1 MLIACGS
8 LFSSGWNLFSA
19 SPLVNK
25 FVCWSVLMYGDW
37 LTHDTVCQCFGW
49 LPLGGTSLYDQSPR
63 YRVAFDPSPQQAC
76 HPCSQLKTRWLW
88 KYFVHMAALHN
99 ETQMIFP
106 MRKRRRNAATNEFK
120 IIKLRNFWTGAN
132 PASSQPLPRKPD
144 VTPDITISFQ
154 SCLSQ
159 SSPPTSLS
167 LSKQFCQMS
176 AANWVFFGAMHD
188 LGHCHPAA
196 VSRDLHDAVCTL
208 WFLRFSISSCGH
220 TWLQPKSMLKEGWEC
235 CHSRSESLSIDLD
248 DDNCNSDEAGGKLD
262 QERAKQWHAVA

>member
-19 SPLVNK
+19 SALVNK

-132 PASSQPLPRKPD
+132 PASSQPLPREPD

-154 SCLSQ
+154 SSLHLPLHSPCLNSFARCLLLTGCFSGQCMTWVTVIQQLCPEICTMPSAHCDFWDFLFPPVATRGCSQ
-159 SSPPTSLS
+159 NQCWKKVESVATLGLNHSQLILMTTIVIQM
-167 LSKQFCQMS
+167 KQ
-176 AANWVFFGAMHD
+176 
-188 LGHCHPAA
+188 A
-196 VSRDLHDAVCTL
+196 VNLIRKGPSND
-208 WFLRFSISSCGH
+208 
-220 TWLQPKSMLKEGWEC
+220 ML
-235 CHSRSESLSIDLD
+235 
-248 DDNCNSDEAGGKLD
+248 
-262 QERAKQWHAVA
+262 

>member
-19 SPLVNK
+19 SALVNK

-132 PASSQPLPRKPD
+132 PTSSQPLPREPD

-188 LGHCHPAA
+188 LGHCHPAEICTMPSAQCDFWDFLFPPVATRGCSQNQCWKKVESVATLGLNHSQLILMTTIVIQMKQA
-196 VSRDLHDAVCTL
+196 VNLIRKGPSND
-208 WFLRFSISSCGH
+208 
-220 TWLQPKSMLKEGWEC
+220 ML
-235 CHSRSESLSIDLD
+235 
-248 DDNCNSDEAGGKLD
+248 
-262 QERAKQWHAVA
+262 